1 LTTALLVLAQSG
13 RGGDS
18 GDSGDGLLIL
28 IGVLIVVAIAAF
40 LLFRFVLRGKG
51 KAPGDHTG
59 DQGKQPP
66 GHAGNR

>member
-1 LTTALLVLAQSG
+1 MTTALLVLAQSG

-28 IGVLIVVAIAAF
+28 IGVLIAVAIA
-40 LLFRFVLRGKG
+40 LFVLWRFIASRRGRG
-51 KAPGDHTG
+51 GGDPTS
-59 DQGKQPP
+59 QGGTQPP

>member
-1 LTTALLVLAQSG
+1 MTTALLVLAQSG

-28 IGVLIVVAIAAF
+28 IGVLLVVAIAAF
-40 LLFRFVLRGKG
+40 LLFRFVLSG
-51 KAPGDHTG
+51 KARARGDHTG

-66 GHAGNR
+66 GRVGH

>member
-1 LTTALLVLAQSG
+1 MTTALLVLAQSG

-40 LLFRFVLRGKG
+40 LLYRFVLRGKS
-51 KAPGDHTG
+51 KARGTTTG
-59 DQGKQPP
+59 DQGTQPP
-66 GHAGNR
+66 GHSGNR

>member
-1 LTTALLVLAQSG
+1 MTFLPLVLAQSG

-40 LLFRFVLRGKG
+40 LVFRFVISGKRRARGTK
-51 KAPGDHTG
+51 TG
-59 DQGKQPP
+59 DQGTQPP
-66 GHAGNR
+66 GHSGNR